1 MRMGITDSAKIA
13 SVLRCSLS
21 TVYNYR
27 TKMRNK
33 AALSREKF
41 EKMVSEIGNT
51 PVKEPQ

>member
-1 MRMGITDSAKIA
+1 MGITDSAKIA
-13 SVLRCSLS
+13 SFLRCSLS

-41 EKMVSEIGNT
+41 EKMVSEIGNA